1 MNFNFC
7 HDTWFR
13 SFNLRVFAFSFLFQC
28 RYSGTFV
35 EALVVEVNTVPPPL
49 PVVSPVPL
57 KVELRLANGQC
68 FAKVCVEDKSSF
80 SCRPFEMGL
89 ELNVSCLPCAEDQAA
104 YSYYDSAEYPVTSP
118 AGASLLKCT
127 FEQTDPNIVLTLDLC
142 WASSNP
148 DPQSLPQWDLVHG

>member
-1 MNFNFC
+1 MTLGSGLL
-7 HDTWFR
+7 TWE
-13 SFNLRVFAFSFLFQC
+13 SSLSVSSSSVDILAHLLKHWLLKSTLFLLPFLWFLLDLWKW
-28 RYSGTFV
+28 SLGWLMGS
-35 EALVVEVNTVPPPL
+35 ALP
-49 PVVSPVPL
+49 
-57 KVELRLANGQC
+57 
-68 FAKVCVEDKSSF
+68 KVCVEDKSSF